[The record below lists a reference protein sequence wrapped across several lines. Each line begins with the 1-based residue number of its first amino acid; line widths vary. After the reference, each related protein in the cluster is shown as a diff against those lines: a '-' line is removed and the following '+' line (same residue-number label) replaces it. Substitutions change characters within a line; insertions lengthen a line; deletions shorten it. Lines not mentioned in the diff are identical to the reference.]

1 MNNQIKIIQENG
13 AYVGYLLKFGEVI
26 FQTPPCSDAGT
37 ASRLVTE
44 HLNLQTTTAPIPV
57 PSSAVSNIHQHPSY
71 SAPTATISAPP
82 VRSGG
87 GCGCRR
93 G

>member
-13 AYVGYLLKFGEVI
+13 SFVGYLLKAGEVT
-26 FQTPPCSDAGT
+26 FRTPPCSDAGT
-37 ASRLVTE
+37 ASKLVSE
-44 HLNLQTTTAPIPV
+44 HLNVLSNVAPVPIPSPAAV
-57 PSSAVSNIHQHPSY
+57 NIPQTHSSSVQHSPIH
-71 SAPTATISAPP
+71 APP

-87 GCGCRR
+87 CGCKR